1 MPISNP
7 SRELSALMRVATA
20 SASDSLN
27 IGLDRLQAITSQQVS
42 SIRDNTDALNQN
54 TSSRAQDRAAS
65 VTRTASSL
73 GAGLF
78 LSPLISGLTRLFGRG
93 KEEPPA
99 PLPVFERPRALS
111 FEAALTADART
122 FAPVDYSY
130 NGTPRPM
137 PAASQQVTI
146 QIQALDARSI
156 LDRSEDI
163 ARAVRQ
169 SMLTSPVLRDTMEDL

>member
-1 MPISNP
+1 
-7 SRELSALMRVATA
+7 MRIATA
-20 SASDSLN
+20 SVSDSLN

-42 SIRDNTDALNQN
+42 SIRDNTEALNQN
-54 TSSRAQDRAAS
+54 TSSKAQDRVASAA
-65 VTRTASSL
+65 RTASSL
-73 GAGLF
+73 GTGLL

-93 KEEPPA
+93 KDEAPA
-99 PLPVFERPRALS
+99 PLPVFERPRTLN
-111 FEAALTADART
+111 FEGALTADART
-122 FAPVDYSY
+122 FAPIDYSY

-163 ARAVRQ
+163 ARAVRH
-169 SMLTSPVLRDTMEDL
+169 SMLTSPTLRNTMEDL